1 MHTARSILFTFSL
14 CLLASAA
21 AAQSAP
27 VYKWVDDNGVTH
39 YGSQP
44 PSGSNF
50 KATGVRANKTNK
62 QALQARM
69 SSDADMRAAEQT
81 RKDFEKEEAA
91 NAESTRQEVEKE
103 RTANCEKAREQ
114 LETYDTSPRLYRPL
128 PNGDREYLSDDELDA
143 ERANARRQVRE
154 WCE

>member
-1 MHTARSILFTFSL
+1 MNTARSILFTISL
-14 CLLASAA
+14 CVLASTA

-44 PSGSNF
+44 PSGSQF
-50 KATGVRANKTNK
+50 KATGVRAKKTNK

-69 SSDADMRAAEQT
+69 SSDADMRAAQQT
-81 RKDFEKEEAA
+81 RKDFEQEEAA
-91 NAESTRQEVEKE
+91 NAEATRKEIEKE
-103 RTANCEKAREQ
+103 RAANCEKARDQ
-114 LETYDTSPRLYRPL
+114 LEAYDTAPRLYRPL
-128 PNGDREYLSDDELDA
+128 PDGDREYLSDEELDA

>member
-1 MHTARSILFTFSL
+1 MNIARCFLFTVSL
-14 CLLASAA
+14 CVLASAA

-27 VYKWVDDNGVTH
+27 VYKWVDESGVTH

-44 PSGSNF
+44 PSDSNF
-50 KATGVRANKTNK
+50 KATGVRAKKTNK
-62 QALQARM
+62 QALQARL
-69 SSDADMRAAEQT
+69 SSEADLRAAQQT

-91 NAESTRQEVEKE
+91 NADATRQEVEQE
-103 RTANCEKAREQ
+103 RAANCEKAREQ
-114 LETYDTSPRLYRPL
+114 LETYDTAPRLYKPL